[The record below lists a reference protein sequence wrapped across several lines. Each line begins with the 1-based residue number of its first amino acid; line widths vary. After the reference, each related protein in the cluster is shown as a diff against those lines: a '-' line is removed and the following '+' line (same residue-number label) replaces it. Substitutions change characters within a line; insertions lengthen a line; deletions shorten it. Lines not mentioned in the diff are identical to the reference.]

1 MNEPCTLYRCE
12 PARGPWGRL
21 RVCHGKRP
29 LPLALALAV
38 ILLSGIPAGAAWA
51 ALPADVPN
59 IHDPVVRAQFAPV
72 MVVNLQDNPDFPMIL
87 LMNTKG
93 EQPQTLLVGL
103 DARNGM
109 DTWSLTGDPII
120 LIAAFADAAVQ
131 RLYVDTGFAD
141 RGKPSGD
148 YAAVDQAN
156 VHALPDLLM
165 QVTEGAT
172 RTYI

>member
-1 MNEPCTLYRCE
+1 
-12 PARGPWGRL
+12 
-21 RVCHGKRP
+21 
-29 LPLALALAV
+29 
-38 ILLSGIPAGAAWA
+38 
-51 ALPADVPN
+51 
-59 IHDPVVRAQFAPV
+59 
-72 MVVNLQDNPDFPMIL
+72 MIL

-93 EQPQTLLVGL
+93 EQPQTLLVAL

-156 VHALPDLLM
+156 VRALPDLLM